1 MATTTTAAAAKS
13 PEDFLSDIKARL
25 ALDLVQKGA
34 GASELKKLKQTAGA
48 AGEAVAAAGGG
59 GVGQP
64 SHFPFGALLNK
75 SNSNVSTQEAALREL
90 QQLHDLQA
98 MHGSSAFASGTTN
111 DSGGGGGVKKE
122 EKGKKRNR
130 GLNLP
135 RKAVRRLKEFLY
147 DHFDN
152 PYPSESQKSRLARE
166 LGLDVNQVNTWFINA
181 RMRLWK
187 PLIEKVFNQMKE
199 RLEASLEVCK
209 AKRQQ
214 ISMAAGTGGT
224 GTAAAAESVENEGE
238 VNTLLEK
245 LNKVKEAED
254 PRAKVAFMMTDEWS
268 EREMQQTKARLSQ
281 ELESETQ
288 AHQVWAAEAD
298 FG

>member
-1 MATTTTAAAAKS
+1 
-13 PEDFLSDIKARL
+13 
-25 ALDLVQKGA
+25 
-34 GASELKKLKQTAGA
+34 
-48 AGEAVAAAGGG
+48 
-59 GVGQP
+59 
-64 SHFPFGALLNK
+64 
-75 SNSNVSTQEAALREL
+75 
-90 QQLHDLQA
+90 
-98 MHGSSAFASGTTN
+98 
-111 DSGGGGGVKKE
+111 
-122 EKGKKRNR
+122 
-130 GLNLP
+130 LP

-152 PYPSESQKSRLARE
+152 PYPSETQKSRLARE

-187 PLIEKVFNQMKE
+187 PLIEKVFNQMKT
-199 RLEASLEVCK
+199 RLEASLDACK
-209 AKRQQ
+209 AKRQVNQ
-214 ISMAAGTGGT
+214 SGTS
-224 GTAAAAESVENEGE
+224 AESEREENEKE

-281 ELESETQ
+281 ELEIETQ

-298 FG
+298 I